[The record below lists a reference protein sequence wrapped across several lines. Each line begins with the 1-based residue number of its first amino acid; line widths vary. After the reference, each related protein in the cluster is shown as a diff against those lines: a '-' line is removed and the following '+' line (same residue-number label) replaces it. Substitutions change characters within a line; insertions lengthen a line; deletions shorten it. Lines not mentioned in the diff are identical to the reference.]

1 MNITIITQPYNE
13 QGREISG
20 GAGPK
25 TLLEANLVNLLKSDG
40 HKIKDVI
47 DIKMSKEDENRY
59 GKWLKVANANNYL
72 SKAST
77 KALDDNNF
85 VLGLFANCNSVIGLL
100 AGMQRNDVDEYHPH
114 RVGLVWID
122 AHGDYNTPETSPSGM
137 LGGMPV
143 AISAGKCLKSIREKS
158 GLKYPLNSYDI
169 IMLGLRDLDDQEALM
184 IKEDNILTFN
194 EDEIKRFDD
203 RLDKAMKYFESKED
217 RVYVHVDL
225 DILNPELAPA
235 AGLPTPGGLSGVQ
248 LGELL
253 QKLINYRNVSGL
265 ALVSYKPERENKQKT
280 TKDEII
286 QAIRIGLKGL
296 DDRRK

>member
-1 MNITIITQPYNE
+1 
-13 QGREISG
+13 
-20 GAGPK
+20 
-25 TLLEANLVNLLKSDG
+25 
-40 HKIKDVI
+40 
-47 DIKMSKEDENRY
+47 
-59 GKWLKVANANNYL
+59 
-72 SKAST
+72 
-77 KALDDNNF
+77 
-85 VLGLFANCNSVIGLL
+85 
-100 AGMQRNDVDEYHPH
+100 
-114 RVGLVWID
+114 
-122 AHGDYNTPETSPSGM
+122 
-137 LGGMPV
+137 
-143 AISAGKCLKSIREKS
+143 
-158 GLKYPLNSYDI
+158 
-169 IMLGLRDLDDQEALM
+169 M
-184 IKEDNILTFN
+184 IKEDNIFTFN

-265 ALVSYKPERENKQKT
+265 ALVSYKPDRENKQKT

>member
-1 MNITIITQPYNE
+1 LDITIITQPYNE

-25 TLLEANLVNLLKSDG
+25 ALLDANLVSLLEDDG
-40 HKIKDVI
+40 HNVDKVI
-47 DIKMSKEDENRY
+47 DIKMSQEDENRY
-59 GKWLKVANANNYL
+59 GKWLKVANANKYL
-72 SKAST
+72 AEESSKV
-77 KALDDNNF
+77 LEEDDF
-85 VLGLFANCNSVIGLL
+85 VLCLFANCNSVIGLL
-100 AGMQRNDVDEYHPH
+100 AGMQRNISDEYHPN

-169 IMLGLRDLDDQEALM
+169 IMLGLRDLDEQEALM
-184 IKEDNILTFN
+184 IKNDNILTFD
-194 EDEIKRFDD
+194 EQEIKRFDEK
-203 RLDKAMKYFESKED
+203 LIKAMRFFEAKED

-225 DILNPELAPA
+225 DILNPKLAPA
-235 AGLPTPGGLSGVQ
+235 AGLPTAGGLSGEQ

-253 QKLINYRNVSGL
+253 EKLVSFKNVLGL
-265 ALVSYKPERENKQKT
+265 ALVSYKPERENEEKT

-286 QAIRIGLKGL
+286 KAIRIGLKGL
-296 DDRRK
+296 KNRRN